1 MTSRITKSK
10 NVPKKLKGG
19 SYHHGDLKE
28 ALVAAA
34 LDLVDRKGP
43 KGFSLAEV
51 CRQAGVSVAA
61 PYRHF
66 ADKEALLA
74 AVAQSGFL
82 LFQAHLEE
90 SMRACE
96 NDPFESLRVLAVKYV
111 EFARQNPSRFRVM
124 FAADLQKS
132 RFPELFATARNAF
145 EVVLNTIE
153 RCGTA
158 RSRSENYIL
167 AVSVWAQCH
176 GIAVLAVDGFLR
188 EISMEERINELIKLT
203 LDRFIEDLAPS
214 RHDEQELDA

>member
-1 MTSRITKSK
+1 MTTPIPKPK
-10 NVPKKLKGG
+10 NGEKKPKAG

-43 KGFSLAEV
+43 KGFSLAQV

-82 LFQAHLEE
+82 LFQGYLEE
-90 SMRACE
+90 TVRPYE

-132 RFPELFATARNAF
+132 RFPELFATAHNAF
-145 EVVLNTIE
+145 VVVLKTIE
-153 RCGTA
+153 RCGTG
-158 RSRSENYIL
+158 RSASETYIL
-167 AVSVWAQCH
+167 AVSIWAQCH

-203 LDRFIEDLAPS
+203 LDRFIEDLAK
-214 RHDEQELDA
+214 